1 MMIGARYMKKVLLSI
16 LMISTFFNL
25 IPAADQIVV
34 EEIKPDNKLLVTYD
48 KLRQRLLR
56 MPQLLKMFEQ
66 LHSPEI
72 RGEYEKYLD
81 HRYEFDVML
90 NKYELAVDLKSALK
104 RFNDSMAP
112 QKKIAWWKRK
122 SVMIPLA
129 LAMAATG
136 LFAGVKLNNYRN
148 RQLVERY
155 KESLI
160 EVVGDGDSVRPDI
173 GGLNAFNALSWEQQV
188 SRAKEAIAQAK
199 SDEQQQLLSSEKRVS
214 PWARIIG

>member
-1 MMIGARYMKKVLLSI
+1 MKKVLVSI

-81 HRYEFDVML
+81 HRYEFDVTL
-90 NKYELAVDLKSALK
+90 NKYELAADLKSALK

-136 LFAGVKLNNYRN
+136 LFAGVKLNNCRN

-155 KESLI
+155 KASLI
-160 EVVGDGDSVRPDI
+160 EVVGEGDNVRPDI

-199 SDEQQQLLSSEKRVS
+199 SDEQQQLLSSDKRVS

>member
-16 LMISTFFNL
+16 LMISAIFNL

-56 MPQLLKMFEQ
+56 MPLLLKMFEQ

-72 RGEYEKYLD
+72 RCEYEKYLD

-160 EVVGDGDSVRPDI
+160 EVVGDGDSVRPDN

-199 SDEQQQLLSSEKRVS
+199 SDEQQQLLSSDKRVS
-214 PWARIIG
+214 LWARIIG

>member
-1 MMIGARYMKKVLLSI
+1 MKKVLVSI

-160 EVVGDGDSVRPDI
+160 EVVDDGDSVRPDN

-199 SDEQQQLLSSEKRVS
+199 SDEQQQLLSSDKRVS

>member
-1 MMIGARYMKKVLLSI
+1 MKKVLVSI

-81 HRYEFDVML
+81 HRYEFDVTL
-90 NKYELAVDLKSALK
+90 NKYELAADLKSALK

-155 KESLI
+155 KASLI
-160 EVVGDGDSVRPDI
+160 EVVGEGDSVRPDI

-199 SDEQQQLLSSEKRVS
+199 SDEQQQLLSSDKRVS

>member
-1 MMIGARYMKKVLLSI
+1 MIIGSRYMKKVLVSTLI
-16 LMISTFFNL
+16 ISTFFNL

-81 HRYEFDVML
+81 HRYEFDVTL
-90 NKYELAVDLKSALK
+90 NKYELAADLKSSLK

-112 QKKIAWWKRK
+112 QKKVSWWKRK

-136 LFAGVKLNNYRN
+136 LLAGVKLNNYRN
-148 RQLVERY
+148 RQYVEKY

-160 EVVGDGDSVRPDI
+160 NLVDDGSDSVPDTKA
-173 GGLNAFNALSWEQQV
+173 LNVFNNLSWEKQV
-188 SRAKEAIAQAK
+188 STAKGAIAQAK
-199 SDEQQQLLSSEKRVS
+199 SEQQELNKRTSWLGRLL
-214 PWARIIG
+214 G

>member
-16 LMISTFFNL
+16 LMISAIFNL

-56 MPQLLKMFEQ
+56 MPLLLKMFEQ

-160 EVVGDGDSVRPDI
+160 EVVGDGDSVRPDN

-199 SDEQQQLLSSEKRVS
+199 SDEQQQLLSSDKRVS
-214 PWARIIG
+214 LWARIIG